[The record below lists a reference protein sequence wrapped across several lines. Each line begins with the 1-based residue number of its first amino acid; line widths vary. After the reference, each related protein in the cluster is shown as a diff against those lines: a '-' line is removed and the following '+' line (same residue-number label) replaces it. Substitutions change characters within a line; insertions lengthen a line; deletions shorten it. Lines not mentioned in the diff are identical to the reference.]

1 MVQVYEKA
9 PDFTAPTA
17 AGKGEIGEVTLSRL
31 RGRWVVLF
39 FYPLDF
45 TSVCPTEI
53 LEFSKRAREFEA
65 LGAQVLG
72 CSVDSVHSHKAWIEH
87 GLGELAIPLVSD
99 ITKRIARD
107 YGALLEDR
115 GIATRAT
122 YLVDP
127 EGVVQYA
134 CFHNTAVGRSVSET
148 LRVLEA
154 LQTGEKCPVDWRP
167 GAQHARDADPGHGSS
182 RRGPGGSAGARRP
195 PCSYLP
201 ASSDAAGTPS
211 ALAIFSMVSSGGE
224 RWPRSSMDT

>member
-1 MVQVYEKA
+1 MVRVYEKA

-17 AGKGEIGEVTLSRL
+17 GGKGEFGEVTLSLL
-31 RGRWVVLF
+31 RGKWVVLF

-65 LGAQVLG
+65 MGAKVLG

-87 GLGELAIPLVSD
+87 GLGEIAIPLVSD

-122 YLVDP
+122 FVIDP

-148 LRVLEA
+148 LRVVEA

-167 GAQHARDADPGHGSS
+167 GTSTLGR
-182 RRGPGGSAGARRP
+182 
-195 PCSYLP
+195 
-201 ASSDAAGTPS
+201 
-211 ALAIFSMVSSGGE
+211 
-224 RWPRSSMDT
+224 